1 MEQRPRSRAD
11 QPFYIPHGGVWF
23 NPPMGPEPALEWPH
37 TLDVPALMAT
47 GWRPIPFREFIVKV
61 HSRCDLSCDYCYMYE
76 MADQSW
82 RDQPRRM
89 SMEIAKFTADRIG
102 EHARAHQMQDI
113 ALILH
118 GGEPLLAGHA
128 LISNLVNATRE
139 SAGPDVRVG
148 ARIQTNA
155 VGLDDSYLRLFR
167 ELGIKVGVSLDG
179 AAEAHNRH
187 RRFASGRGSYA
198 AVSAALGKLGQD
210 RYRNLFSGLLCT
222 IDLRNEPVTTYEA
235 LASFDPPRIDFLL
248 PHGTWDAP
256 PPGRSTDPS
265 DTAYGDWLIA
275 VFDHW
280 YPAPKVGIRL
290 FEEIMQL
297 IWDGTSSGE
306 AVGLSPARMVVI
318 ETDGSIEQVDTLKAV
333 YPGAP
338 VTGLHVARDPLDAA
352 LLLPGMVARQLGD
365 IALAAE
371 CRACPIHR
379 ICGGGMYPH
388 RYRSGTGFAN
398 PSVYCPDLMRLIGHV
413 NEVMQAD
420 VSKRLQGRKA
430 V

>member
-1 MEQRPRSRAD
+1 
-11 QPFYIPHGGVWF
+11 
-23 NPPMGPEPALEWPH
+23 MGPEPVLEWPH
-37 TLDVPALMAT
+37 TLDVSALMAT
-47 GWRPIPFREFIVKV
+47 GWRPIPFREFIVKI

-82 RDQPRRM
+82 RTRPRRM
-89 SMEIAKFTADRIG
+89 SAGIAKFTADRIG
-102 EHARAHQMQDI
+102 EHARAHRMPDI
-113 ALILH
+113 VLILH
-118 GGEPLLAGHA
+118 GGEPLLAGHD
-128 LISNLVNATRE
+128 LISYLVNATRE
-139 SAGPDVRVG
+139 SAGPNVRVD

-167 ELGIKVGVSLDG
+167 ELGIRVGVSLDG
-179 AAEAHNRH
+179 TAEAHNRH

-198 AVSAALGKLGQD
+198 AVATALDKLRHD
-210 RYRNLFSGLLCT
+210 SYRDLFSGLLCT
-222 IDLRNEPVTTYEA
+222 IDLQNEPVATYEA
-235 LASFDPPRIDFLL
+235 LATFDPPRIDFLL

-256 PPGRSTDPS
+256 PPGRGADPS

-275 VFDHW
+275 VFDNW
-280 YPAPKVGIRL
+280 YPAPRIGIRL
-290 FEEIMQL
+290 FEEIMRL

-306 AVGLSPARMVVI
+306 AVGLSPARLVVI

-338 VTGLHVARDPLDAA
+338 VTGLHVARDPLDSA
-352 LLLPGMVARQLGD
+352 LLQPGVVARQLGD
-365 IALAAE
+365 IALADQ

-398 PSVYCPDLMRLIGHV
+398 PSVYCPDLMRLIGHID
-413 NEVMQAD
+413 EVMRTD
-420 VSKRLQGRKA
+420 VSERLRRRA
-430 V
+430 I